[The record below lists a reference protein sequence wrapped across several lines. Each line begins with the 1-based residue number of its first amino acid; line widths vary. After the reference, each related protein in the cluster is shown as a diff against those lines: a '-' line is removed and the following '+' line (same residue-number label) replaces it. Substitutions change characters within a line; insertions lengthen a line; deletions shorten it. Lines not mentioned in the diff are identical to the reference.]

1 MKGISRTLSVC
12 ILVAV
17 TIAALA
23 FLFWNLIAQFYQ
35 LHIFV
40 QETSAER
47 QNINLA
53 NVIISHEK
61 FAIDKNKTVFYSYVP
76 VKLNGKIE
84 YLPSQSVFYA
94 ERGIL
99 DSEKLDKISYR
110 VFPEALPGQGRGLG
124 IKPAYYRSLID
135 LVTNPKNLDI
145 GYPNTYTLFGV
156 TNYDECE
163 GYFTED
169 YCPGW
174 MGSFMG
180 KRTLEA
186 TPDEKFIECL
196 ANNLNIRWGSIF
208 RFLDYGILGALWEP
222 IDFDICTKYLAEEV
236 EKKVSGMLA
245 ISFGGLNT
253 KGIPILI
260 KNGNDYEIGRLYVG
274 VIKWF

>member
-61 FAIDKNKTVFYSYVP
+61 FAVNKNKTIFYSYVP

-110 VFPEALPGQGRGLG
+110 ASPEALPGQEES
-124 IKPAYYRSLID
+124 IIESAYYKSLID
-135 LVTNPKNLDI
+135 LAINPKNLDI
-145 GYPNTYTLFGV
+145 GYPNTYTLFGIS
-156 TNYDECE
+156 NLDKCE
-163 GYFTED
+163 GYFAGA

-180 KRTLEA
+180 KKTLEA

-196 ANNLNIRWGSIF
+196 ANNLNIGLGSIF
-208 RFLDYGILGALWEP
+208 RFLGYGIIGALWEP
-222 IDFDICTKYLAEEV
+222 IDFDICTRYLAEEV
-236 EKKVSGMLA
+236 EKKVESILA